1 MKQVVDEIVMLEIYP
16 RSEINI
22 VVHVLESDGS
32 IICCII
38 NAICLALMEAGI
50 AMSDI
55 VVACSAGFVQ
65 KELCVDLTLVEQNAG
80 GAYLPIVMKARSEE
94 IVYMQLDCRLSLDLL
109 DDAMQKSI
117 VGCRKVKAYIESAIR
132 KRMSSIAEVGR

>member
-32 IICCII
+32 LICCII
-38 NAICLALMEAGI
+38 NAISLALMEAGI

-94 IVYMQLDCRLSLDLL
+94 IVHMQLDCRLSLDLL
-109 DDAMQKSI
+109 DEAMQKSL
-117 VGCRKVKAYIESAIR
+117 VGCRQVKTYIEAAIR
-132 KRMSSIAEVGR
+132 KRMASIAEVVR